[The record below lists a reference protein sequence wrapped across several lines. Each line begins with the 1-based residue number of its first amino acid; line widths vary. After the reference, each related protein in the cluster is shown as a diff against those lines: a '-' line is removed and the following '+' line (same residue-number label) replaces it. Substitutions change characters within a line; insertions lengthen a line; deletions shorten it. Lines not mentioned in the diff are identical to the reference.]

1 MNGEGYKTIG
11 GVRYH
16 DDRPNDCSFCFF
28 WKNRKVGCTLGK
40 ENCYYLAESPEKH
53 SPCEGCGYAPC
64 VSFCMKNVL
73 EKMEAAKHL
82 LMYHRSQVFFPYH
95 LILDR
100 IWLRTGNGF
109 ADD

>member
-40 ENCYYLAESPEKH
+40 ENCYYLAESPEKN

-64 VSFCMKNVL
+64 VSFCMKDIEN
-73 EKMEAAKHL
+73 HL
-82 LMYHRSQVFFPYH
+82 NRRMKLQKNDFFDVVN
-95 LILDR
+95 L
-100 IWLRTGNGF
+100 
-109 ADD
+109 

>member
-73 EKMEAAKHL
+73 EKMEAARH
-82 LMYHRSQVFFPYH
+82 
-95 LILDR
+95 
-100 IWLRTGNGF
+100 
-109 ADD
+109 A

>member
-28 WKNRKVGCTLGK
+28 WKNRKIGCTLG
-40 ENCYYLAESPEKH
+40 NDHCYYLAESPEKH

-64 VSFCMKNVL
+64 VSFCMKDIEN
-73 EKMEAAKHL
+73 HL
-82 LMYHRSQVFFPYH
+82 NRRMKLQKK
-95 LILDR
+95 
-100 IWLRTGNGF
+100 
-109 ADD
+109 